1 MIDDDFESVFR
12 KMIEQFMEA
21 FGGMPE
27 GNLRIRSWNGSTV
40 NDPLDTQIE
49 PIMDEPIVEKIDF
62 GDNALIL
69 LEWQNE
75 SESPTV
81 RVSGSTVV
89 IQLGPERKEISV
101 DVGFQVNQEKSN
113 VSHRNGVL
121 EISVTKTEVED
132 ASGNDGFLRIE

>member
-49 PIMDEPIVEKIDF
+49 SMTDEPLVEKIDF

-69 LEWQNE
+69 VEWQNE